1 MGPVFPQLHT
11 IYVHV
16 WCLITHLIA
25 CELFSVELSTIL
37 IGLLVFS
44 VELSTIFFIKN
55 ERILAMFLLLLIS
68 HYLLIRRVDDAII
81 AHVIYL
87 PLDMKKRKS
96 NKDEEKKEV

>member
-1 MGPVFPQLHT
+1 MSSLLKHRKNKIGN
-11 IYVHV
+11 I
-16 WCLITHLIA
+16 
-25 CELFSVELSTIL
+25 S

-55 ERILAMFLLLLIS
+55 ERILTMFLLLLIS

-87 PLDMKKRKS
+87 PLAMKQRKS
-96 NKDEEKKEV
+96 NKDEEKKEG